1 MNNLII
7 IGSGPAGLTSAIY
20 ASRAQLNPIVIEGM
34 EPGGQLTT
42 TTVVENWP
50 GYPDGVDAQTLM
62 NNMRE
67 QAKRFGT
74 EFISGE
80 VKKIDLKKEPFTL
93 TVGTEKRDTNAV
105 IIATGAS
112 PKMLG
117 LSEEKKL
124 IGRGVSTCATC
135 DGFFFR
141 EKEVLVV
148 GGGDTAMEEAIY
160 LSTLAK
166 NVTVI
171 HRRDELRASKIM
183 QQKAKRI
190 KNINF
195 TWDSVVVEIH
205 DLHKNTVTGASIKN
219 IRTGKVFLK
228 ECDGIFI
235 GLGHI
240 PNTDFLINQL
250 ELDKNGFILTRNGS
264 KTSVPGVFAAGDVS
278 DPVYKQAIT
287 SAGKGCMA
295 ALDAE
300 KFIQGLE

>member
-20 ASRAQLNPIVIEGM
+20 ASRAQLKPIVIEGL

-42 TTVVENWP
+42 TTIIENWP
-50 GYPDGVDAQTLM
+50 GYTEGVDAQELM
-62 NNMRE
+62 SDMKE

-74 EFISGE
+74 EFKSGE
-80 VKKIDLKKEPFTL
+80 VTGIDLDKSPFTL
-93 TVGTEKRDTNAV
+93 TLGNEKTEATAV

-112 PKMLG
+112 PRMLG
-117 LSEEKKL
+117 LAEEKKL

-141 EKEVLVV
+141 NKEVLVV

-160 LSTLAK
+160 LSTLAE

-183 QQKAKRI
+183 QEKAKSI
-190 KNINF
+190 KNISF
-195 TWDSVVVEIH
+195 IWDSVINEIH
-205 DLHKNTVTGASIKN
+205 DIEKNTVTGVSLKN
-219 IRTGKVFLK
+219 VKTGDVSLRK
-228 ECDGIFI
+228 CDGIFI
-235 GLGHI
+235 GLGHT
-240 PNTDFLINQL
+240 PNTDIFKGQVT
-250 ELDKNGFILTRNGS
+250 LDENEFIITKDGS
-264 KTSVPGVFAAGDVS
+264 KTNVPGVFAAGDVS
-278 DPVYKQAIT
+278 DPIYKQAIT

-300 KFIQGLE
+300 KFIKGI

>member
-20 ASRAQLNPIVIEGM
+20 AARAQLNPIVIEGM
-34 EPGGQLTT
+34 EPGGQLTST
-42 TTVVENWP
+42 TTIENWP

-62 NNMRE
+62 NDMRE

-74 EFISGE
+74 EFKSGE
-80 VKKIDLKKEPFTL
+80 VTGMDLKNKPFTL
-93 TVGTEKRDTNAV
+93 TVGTEKINANAV

-112 PKMLG
+112 PRMLG
-117 LSEEKKL
+117 LPEEKKL

-171 HRRDELRASKIM
+171 HRRNELRASKIM
-183 QQKAKRI
+183 QEKAKSI
-190 KNINF
+190 NNI
-195 TWDSVVVEIH
+195 I
-205 DLHKNTVTGASIKN
+205 LLPG
-219 IRTGKVFLK
+219 IR
-228 ECDGIFI
+228 
-235 GLGHI
+235 
-240 PNTDFLINQL
+240 
-250 ELDKNGFILTRNGS
+250 
-264 KTSVPGVFAAGDVS
+264 
-278 DPVYKQAIT
+278 
-287 SAGKGCMA
+287 
-295 ALDAE
+295 
-300 KFIQGLE
+300 

>member
-7 IGSGPAGLTSAIY
+7 IGSGPAGLTAAIY
-20 ASRAQLNPIVIEGM
+20 AARAQLNPIVIEGI

-42 TTVVENWP
+42 TTDIENWP
-50 GYPDGVDAQTLM
+50 GYPEGVDAQTLM
-62 NNMRE
+62 NDMRA

-74 EFISGE
+74 EFKSGE
-80 VKKIDLKKEPFTL
+80 VTEIDLRNKPFTL
-93 TVGTEKRDTNAV
+93 TVGTEKISTNAV

-112 PKMLG
+112 PRMLG

-141 EKEVLVV
+141 EKEVLVI

-160 LSTLAK
+160 LSTLSK
-166 NVTVI
+166 NVSVI

-183 QQKAKRI
+183 QEKAKSI

-195 TWDSVVVEIH
+195 TLDSVVAEIH
-205 DLHKNTVTGASIKN
+205 DLQKNTVTGASLKN
-219 IRTGKVFLK
+219 VKTGEVSLK

-240 PNTDFLINQL
+240 PNSVFLNNQL
-250 ELDKNGFILTRNGS
+250 ELDKNGFILTREGS
-264 KTSVPGVFAAGDVS
+264 KTSIHGVFAAGDVS

-300 KFIQGLE
+300 KFIRGLE

>member
-1 MNNLII
+1 MNKLII

-20 ASRAQLNPIVIEGM
+20 ASRAQLTPIVIEGM

-42 TTVVENWP
+42 TTIIENWP
-50 GYPDGVDAQTLM
+50 GYPEGVDAQELM
-62 NNMRE
+62 DNIKE

-74 EFISGE
+74 EFKSG
-80 VKKIDLKKEPFTL
+80 KTTAIDLSQSPFTL
-93 TVGTEKRDTNAV
+93 TLGKEKIEAAAV

-112 PKMLG
+112 PRMLG
-117 LSEEKKL
+117 LAAEKKL

-141 EKEVLVV
+141 DKDVLVV
-148 GGGDTAMEEAIY
+148 GGGDTAMEDAIH
-160 LSTLAK
+160 LSSLAK

-183 QQKAKRI
+183 QEKAKNT
-190 KNINF
+190 KNISF
-195 TWDSVVVEIH
+195 IWDSVIDEIH
-205 DLHKNTVTGASIKN
+205 DLEKNTVTGASIKN
-219 IRTGKVFLK
+219 VITGEISQKT
-228 ECDGIFI
+228 CDGIFI

-240 PNTDFLINQL
+240 PNTTLFQGQL
-250 ELDKNGFILTRNGS
+250 ELDENGFIMTKNGS
-264 KTSVPGVFAAGDVS
+264 KTNIPGVFAAGDVS
-278 DPVYKQAIT
+278 DPIYKQAIT

-300 KFIQGLE
+300 KFIKGI

>member
-1 MNNLII
+1 M
-7 IGSGPAGLTSAIY
+7 S
-20 ASRAQLNPIVIEGM
+20 
-34 EPGGQLTT
+34 
-42 TTVVENWP
+42 
-50 GYPDGVDAQTLM
+50 D
-62 NNMRE
+62 MRE

-80 VKKIDLKKEPFTL
+80 VTKIDLKKKPFTL
-93 TVGTEKRDTNAV
+93 TVGTEKRNTNTV

-117 LSEEKKL
+117 LPEEKK
-124 IGRGVSTCATC
+124 
-135 DGFFFR
+135 
-141 EKEVLVV
+141 VLVV

-183 QQKAKRI
+183 QERAKRI
-190 KNINF
+190 KNIHF
-195 TWDSVVVEIH
+195 TWDSVVEEIH
-205 DLHKNTVTGASIKN
+205 DLQKNTVTGASIKN
-219 IRTGKVFLK
+219 VRTGRVFLK

-240 PNTDFLINQL
+240 PNTDFLNNQL
-250 ELDKNGFILTRNGS
+250 ELDKNGFIVTRNGS

-300 KFIQGLE
+300 RFIQRLD

>member
-42 TTVVENWP
+42 TTVIENWP

-62 NNMRE
+62 SDMRE

-80 VKKIDLKKEPFTL
+80 VTKIDLKKTPFTL
-93 TVGTEKRDTNAV
+93 TAGAEKRDTNAV

-141 EKEVLVV
+141 EKEVLVI

-183 QQKAKRI
+183 QEKAKSI

-195 TWDSVVVEIH
+195 TWDSVVAEIH
-205 DLHKNTVTGASIKN
+205 DLQKNTVTGASIKN
-219 IRTGKVFLK
+219 IKTGKVFLK

-240 PNTDFLINQL
+240 PNTDFLDNQL
-250 ELDKNGFILTRNGS
+250 ELDENGFIVTRNGS

-300 KFIQGLE
+300 KFIRRLE

>member
-42 TTVVENWP
+42 TTVIENWP

-62 NNMRE
+62 SDMRE

-80 VKKIDLKKEPFTL
+80 VTKIDLKKTPFTL
-93 TVGTEKRDTNAV
+93 TVGAGKRDTNAV

-141 EKEVLVV
+141 EKEVLVI

-183 QQKAKRI
+183 QEKAKSI

-195 TWDSVVVEIH
+195 IWDSVIAEIH
-205 DLHKNTVTGASIKN
+205 DLQKNTVTGASIKN
-219 IRTGKVFLK
+219 IKTGKVFLK

-240 PNTDFLINQL
+240 PNSDFLDNQL
-250 ELDKNGFILTRNGS
+250 ELDENGFIVTRNGS

-300 KFIQGLE
+300 KFIRRLE

>member
-42 TTVVENWP
+42 TTVIENWP

-62 NNMRE
+62 SDMRE

-74 EFISGE
+74 EFISDE
-80 VKKIDLKKEPFTL
+80 VTKIDLKKTPFTL
-93 TVGTEKRDTNAV
+93 TVGAEKRDTNAV
-105 IIATGAS
+105 IIATGAF

-141 EKEVLVV
+141 EKEVLVI

-183 QQKAKRI
+183 QEKAKSI

-195 TWDSVVVEIH
+195 TWNSVVAEIH
-205 DLHKNTVTGASIKN
+205 DLQKNTVTGASIKN
-219 IRTGKVFLK
+219 IKTGKVFLK

-240 PNTDFLINQL
+240 PNSDFLDNQL
-250 ELDKNGFILTRNGS
+250 ELDVNGFIVTRNGS

-300 KFIQGLE
+300 KFIRRLE

>member
-1 MNNLII
+1 MNTLII

-20 ASRAQLNPIVIEGM
+20 ASRSQLNPIVIEGM

-42 TTVVENWP
+42 TTIIENWP

-62 NNMRE
+62 SDMRE
-67 QAKRFGT
+67 QAKRFGAV
-74 EFISGE
+74 FKNGE
-80 VKKIDLKKEPFTL
+80 VTEIDLKNKPFTL
-93 TVGTEKRDTNAV
+93 TVGKEKMTTNALIV
-105 IIATGAS
+105 ATGAA

-141 EKEVLVV
+141 KKEVLVV

-183 QQKAKRI
+183 QEKAKNI
-190 KNINF
+190 ENINF
-195 TWDSVVVEIH
+195 IWDSVITEIH
-205 DLHKNTVTGASIKN
+205 DVQKNTVTGASLKN
-219 IRTGKVFLK
+219 VKTEEVTLK
-228 ECDGIFI
+228 KCDGIFI

-240 PNTDFLINQL
+240 PNTEFLDNQL
-250 ELDKNGFILTRNGS
+250 ELDENGFIITRDGS
-264 KTSVPGVFAAGDVS
+264 KTSMPGVFAAGDVS

-300 KFIQGLE
+300 KLIQGLE